1 MNLEEAKKLVIEKQ
15 LIPKITTVLEYED
28 FWVFEY
34 PEDIEIDDCPPAV
47 KKSDGSVFAFFF
59 PLYADKQFSSL
70 KF

>member
-1 MNLEEAKKLVIEKQ
+1 MNLEEAKKLVIRQK
-15 LIPKITTVLEYED
+15 LISKITTVLEYKD

-34 PEDIEIDDCPPAV
+34 PGDIEIDDCPPAV

-59 PLYADKQFSSL
+59 PQYADQQFSTL